1 MSQSDRPAENAA
13 VVEARLRVLQSRTV
27 WLLSLGQVL
36 GGFAAGATVSLG
48 ALLAAEVSGSEAWS
62 GMASTMLT
70 LGAAAAAIP
79 LARVAARRGR
89 RPALAIGAV
98 VAAGGAVLT
107 VTAVA
112 LMSFPLLLTA
122 LVLLGSG
129 SAVSLQARFAATDLA
144 TDRTRAR
151 DLSFVVWSTTIGAVI
166 GPNLLGPGD
175 AVGGLLGLPEL
186 TGPFV
191 FGIVAQVLA
200 VVLYL
205 VGLRPDPLLTARAA
219 GDGHAAGPRAS
230 VTAHPST
237 VRRRFAMLTV
247 ALSHAT
253 MVSVMAMTPVH
264 LQDHGASLTIIG
276 LTISL
281 HVAGMYALSPVFG
294 VLADKVG
301 RVPMIV
307 AGQVLFALALATNA
321 LGAENPAYVT
331 IGLILLGLGWSAST
345 VSGSALLT
353 ESTEP
358 LLRPRVQGLSDTV
371 MNLAGAAGGALA
383 GPVLS
388 LIGFAGLSGVVGA
401 LALVVVIGALIVVG
415 ARPGQRSAAV

>member
-1 MSQSDRPAENAA
+1 VSQSDRPAENAA
-13 VVEARLRVLQSRTV
+13 GVEARLRVLQSRTV